1 MSFAEEYQQKLTTAQ
16 EAAAAVR
23 SGDWVDYGCASPHR
37 RRSTRR
43 LPPAPGNW
51 RT

>member
-23 SGDWVDYGCASPHR
+23 SGDWVDYGWCVATPQ
-37 RRSTRR
+37 
-43 LPPAPGNW
+43 AID
-51 RT
+51 